1 VNHEKLVEYQVRLSV
16 ENIEAGISYRQQFIN
31 AVTALGGRYED
42 ESTWFEHLIARWP
55 F

>member
-1 VNHEKLVEYQVRLSV
+1 VRLRR
-16 ENIEAGISYRQQFIN
+16 EYDISTLSETPSSAIAQQFID

-42 ESTWFEHLIARWP
+42 ESTSFEHLIAKSP